1 MTDSIMLNGKKY
13 SRKKEMEDLGYERY
27 NITISDMG
35 KYLVVV
41 REQWYDPKTGAFC
54 GSSSL
59 INKEPLPEKSLSD
72 KEDLSEWR
80 LTKGGTGI
88 EMKNP
93 MVDYNTMYHLQPVRN
108 DLD

>member
-1 MTDSIMLNGKKY
+1 MTMMRTMKMMTEKY
-13 SRKKEMEDLGYERY
+13 SRKQEIEDLGYERY

-59 INKEPLPEKSLSD
+59 INKED
-72 KEDLSEWR
+72 ED
-80 LTKGGTGI
+80 
-88 EMKNP
+88 
-93 MVDYNTMYHLQPVRN
+93 
-108 DLD
+108 